1 MLNKIITA
9 GFILL
14 KLNAVGQVNELE
26 KFRKDITTFV
36 NYDNGKIDSLPK
48 SAETTKRLK
57 NNYEQSFMAFVK
69 HKDSKNLD
77 SLKKH
82 SIDNKTSFIIGNN
95 NYSFSSLRK
104 NPFVKSLDNNVNY
117 SITLYPLYDY
127 HLPNFVSFFIQPF
140 TINNTEYVSYYCKL
154 KGKGTYFIKDVNTNQ
169 VVFQAEALT
178 SNAPIKKLIRFDNNH
193 LLVVEDMEKDGER
206 AYVISTQ
213 KDKWEALKAFKGKA
227 FKDNS
232 TDYTIKTNMPNRT
245 YLRFAISKST
255 LSMYGESFLKKYEIS
270 FNENTKMISYKKY
283 NKVESETIEI
293 KAKWENNSFSMDDY
307 YIGEDLDVSEM
318 PKPF

>member
-26 KFRKDITTFV
+26 KFRKDITIFV

-57 NNYEQSFMAFVK
+57 NNYEQSFMAFIK

-77 SLKKH
+77 SLKKN

-117 SITLYPLYDY
+117 SITLYPIYDY
-127 HLPNFVSFFIQPF
+127 DLPNFVSFFIQPF

-154 KGKGTYFIKDVNTNQ
+154 KGKGTYYIKDVNSNQ
-169 VVFQAEALT
+169 VVFQAEAFT
-178 SNAPIKKLIRFDNNH
+178 SNAPIKKLISIDNNH

-213 KDKWEALKAFKGKA
+213 KDKWEAINAFKGKA
-227 FKDNS
+227 FKDNP

-270 FNENTKMISYKKY
+270 FNESTKMISYKRY

>member
-26 KFRKDITTFV
+26 KFRKDITIFV

-57 NNYEQSFMAFVK
+57 NNYEQSFMAFIK

-77 SLKKH
+77 SLKKN

-117 SITLYPLYDY
+117 SITLYPIYDY
-127 HLPNFVSFFIQPF
+127 DLPNFVSFFIQPF

-154 KGKGTYFIKDVNTNQ
+154 KGKGTYYIKDVNSNQ
-169 VVFQAEALT
+169 VVFQAEAFT
-178 SNAPIKKLIRFDNNH
+178 SNAPIKKLISIDNNH

-206 AYVISTQ
+206 AYVISTR
-213 KDKWEALKAFKGKA
+213 KDKWEVINAFKGKA

-232 TDYTIKTNMPNRT
+232 TDYTIKTTMPNRT
-245 YLRFAISKST
+245 YLRFAVSKST

-270 FNENTKMISYKKY
+270 FNESTKMISYKKY